1 MWCVVTI
8 NSCSV
13 LVLYTIVVCY
23 NYAAE
28 LRYTSM
34 PKCIRYIPPFS
45 KKKSSRL
52 RTFTPTTYTHC
63 LQVHV
68 RVCICA
74 TVSFTFTMNIT
85 YSVLLIQS
93 LVPIQLRRGAV
104 HVCTWTKNLP
114 SVGVRVWERKTLVP
128 TQLH

>member
-1 MWCVVTI
+1 MVCCGYH
-8 NSCSV
+8 SYSV
-13 LVLYTIVVCY
+13 LLLYTIVVCS
-23 NYAAE
+23 NYAADR
-28 LRYTSM
+28 RYTSI
-34 PKCIRYIPPFS
+34 PKCIRYIPPSF

-52 RTFTPTTYTHC
+52 RTLTPTTYTHC

-74 TVSFTFTMNIT
+74 SVSFAFTMNIT

-114 SVGVRVWERKTLVP
+114 SVGVRVWERKT
-128 TQLH
+128 